1 MRMSPFSFC
10 TVDWNLVE
18 KTEHPGET
26 GKAYWQT
33 QTFGEAENLIR
44 VRAVEYTPVLFGR
57 SLV

>member
-44 VRAVEYTPVLFGR
+44 VRAVEYT
-57 SLV
+57 